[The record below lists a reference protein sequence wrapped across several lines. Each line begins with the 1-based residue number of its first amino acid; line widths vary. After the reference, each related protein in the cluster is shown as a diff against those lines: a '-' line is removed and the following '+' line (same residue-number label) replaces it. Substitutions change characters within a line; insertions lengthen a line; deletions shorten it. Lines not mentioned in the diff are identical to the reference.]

1 MMLSIAL
8 CRIWIGY
15 IHFIRWVVSFG
26 TSYTQ
31 RWLSFLFS
39 FFAFFRRSSCLFA
52 RCMFAYCFF
61 SLTQWICTRRIY
73 KSTPSPPP
81 CVATTTTL
89 RRRKKRQIS
98 VRYIIKY
105 VTVAALQWYTY
116 IYVYIQM
123 NRTKLARARAF
134 LSLYKKR
141 CWTFYGHYNQT
152 VSQKPHT

>member
-1 MMLSIAL
+1 MNWLHTFYSLSGIIRYFIHTAL
-8 CRIWIGY
+8 AVV
-15 IHFIRWVVSFG
+15 FIF
-26 TSYTQ
+26 
-31 RWLSFLFS
+31 FLCVFS
-39 FFAFFRRSSCLFA
+39 PFKLFVCALYVCLLFFFADP
-52 RCMFAYCFF
+52 MNMY
-61 SLTQWICTRRIY
+61 
-73 KSTPSPPP
+73 
-81 CVATTTTL
+81 TTYIQKHTITTAVCCNHHHIKKK
-89 RRRKKRQIS
+89 KKRQIS